1 MKTWLQIYQSQ
12 AIYESDV
19 IDISSDFDYYIDE
32 LNLQYEENDGF
43 IDVEIRLSYDGG
55 FTWTDWVNVKSDY
68 YHDLFYIDG
77 IRLNFTKMQ
86 YRVIMNISGNGI
98 SPVFKSFD
106 IKLYGSFK
114 IFNTGDLPHLPEIW
128 IKKINGSGDVH
139 LINETT
145 GQEVVFK
152 NLNNNETVYVDCYNK
167 DILTDLPLTY
177 RYDNHNGQFLKLEV
191 GENVISGYGN
201 FEFVIRNEFIVLQG

>member
-1 MKTWLQIYQSQ
+1 MKTWLQLYQTQ

-43 IDVEIRLSYDGG
+43 IDVEIRLSYDEG
-55 FTWTDWVNVKSDY
+55 FTWTDWVDIKSDY

-77 IRLNFTKMQ
+77 IRLNFIKMQ
-86 YRVIMNISGNGI
+86 YRIIMNINEYGA

-145 GQEVVFK
+145 GQEVIFE
-152 NLNNNETVYVDCYNK
+152 NLSDNETVYVDCYNK

-191 GENVISGYGN
+191 GENVISGYGD
-201 FEFVIRNEFIVLQG
+201 FEFVIRNEFRVLQG

>member
-55 FTWTDWVNVKSDY
+55 FTWTNWVNVKSDY

-86 YRVIMNISGNGI
+86 YRVIMNISGDGV

-128 IKKINGSGDVH
+128 IKKINGSGDIH

-191 GENVISGYGN
+191 GENVISGYGD

>member
-55 FTWTDWVNVKSDY
+55 FTWTNWVNVKSDY

-86 YRVIMNISGNGI
+86 YRVIMNISGNGV

-191 GENVISGYGN
+191 GENVISGYGD